1 MWNVNIMIK
10 ETVDKID
17 LLVIIKLEDTL
28 ENNRSLIDI
37 YDSEI

>member
-1 MWNVNIMIK
+1 MIK